1 MIITTKAVFEWDNDT
16 NQYVEVYTEG
26 YEYDGDLVL
35 ATEHTHLSK
44 ETTPPTIGTQ
54 RTMPTA
60 WDFQNKT
67 MEEIMSAMGY
77 TSSEVSDY
85 ADYIPRYDPWRAE
98 YATETAEL
106 GRETVGLEQAGMM
119 EQREL
124 ASNLYGLSERGLS
137 IARTDVSRGGE
148 QALYE
153 AFQQGSTLSQAGL
166 GKRSNLTRRGKSS
179 IISGAQTKSE
189 SLRLQGLEKMYGY
202 EQSLKDIDRQM
213 AQSGI
218 DLQQIG
224 LDEQRDIDRSL
235 ADYDDKFW
243 AFVNQLNVDHQV
255 DFMD

>member
-26 YEYDGDLVL
+26 YEYEGDLVL
-35 ATEHTHLSK
+35 ASYHEDENPEPEGEST
-44 ETTPPTIGTQ
+44 
-54 RTMPTA
+54 RNMPTA

-98 YATETAEL
+98 YATETAGL
-106 GRETVGLEQAGMM
+106 QRETVGLEQEGIMG
-119 EQREL
+119 QRDL

-137 IARTDVSRGGE
+137 IARTDTSRGGE

-166 GKRSNLTRRGKSS
+166 GKRSNLTRRGKES

-202 EQSLKDIDRQM
+202 EQSLQDIDRQM
-213 AQSGI
+213 SQSGI

-243 AFVNQLNVDHQV
+243 AFVNQLNIDHGV
-255 DFMD
+255 DFLD